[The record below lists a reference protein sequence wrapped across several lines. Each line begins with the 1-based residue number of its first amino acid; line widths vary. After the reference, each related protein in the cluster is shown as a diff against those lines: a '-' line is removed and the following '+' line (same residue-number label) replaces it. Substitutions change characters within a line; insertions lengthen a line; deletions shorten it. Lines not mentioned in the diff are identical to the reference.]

1 VTSGR
6 LRTSSSAVPLAAALL
21 IVLGMP
27 LSASTVTYD
36 VRLTNSPSGV
46 GFTFTTPDFLP
57 VLAPDA
63 TVFTPTSGT
72 VVNCGALPSFYRCG
86 NASLQ
91 LNQSGFVTAFIK
103 VFGGEPTPFDSFNL
117 FELTF
122 LDVDLRHVGQW
133 NASQGSA
140 TLTISQSADPV
151 PTPEPGTFLLAAP
164 AMAGF
169 WLMRRRKAA

>member
-1 VTSGR
+1 MR
-6 LRTSSSAVPLAAALL
+6 NIILL
-21 IVLGMP
+21 IALGVP

-36 VRLTNSPSGV
+36 LRVTNSPTGV
-46 GFTFTTPDFLP
+46 GFTFTTTDFLP

-72 VVNCGALPSFYRCG
+72 IVNCGLLPSYYRCG

-91 LNQSGFVTAFIK
+91 LNQSGSVTGFIK

-122 LDVDLRHVGQW
+122 FDVDLRHVGQW

-140 TLTISQSADPV
+140 TLTISQSNDPV
-151 PTPEPGTFLLAAP
+151 PTPEPGSFLLAAP
-164 AMAGF
+164 ALAGLWF
-169 WLMRRRKAA
+169 MRRRKVA